1 MAIYEA
7 EREWSPEQLGYVRH
21 FLLHK
26 ESDVK
31 DLPECCV
38 GSKAT
43 VCETDNE
50 YVCTVN
56 GWKLKSECEE
66 MLKGVVDEIARK
78 QISDLN
84 KRVDDEI
91 GAMVALA
98 DEIIADQD
106 AFIGGSA

>member
-7 EREWSPEQLGYVRH
+7 AREWSPEQLGYVRH

-50 YVCTVN
+50 YVFTAS
-56 GWKLKSECEE
+56 GWKLSSECDGNDAVIG
-66 MLKGVVDEIARK
+66 GVVFTVDADGNA
-78 QISDLN
+78 QI
-84 KRVDDEI
+84 K
-91 GAMVALA
+91 
-98 DEIIADQD
+98 
-106 AFIGGSA
+106 